1 MDVSNVTLGNIT
13 VVLGKS
19 KLIEKF
25 SERDFIYPFEDEF
38 YYLPESGLSPF
49 EIPKYL
55 LPKLQKDLN
64 NYSKILIVTHSPFVL
79 EMLHVYS
86 KYAQE
91 YEKAINKE
99 LFQKKAKN
107 QIKQFISTPFDFT
120 GKTLRVYHLTG
131 KGFRDISDLEEDAKW
146 AGLSDFTCRAA
157 DAYLGIMDINRKM
170 KEN

>member
-1 MDVSNVTLGNIT
+1 
-13 VVLGKS
+13 
-19 KLIEKF
+19 
-25 SERDFIYPFEDEF
+25 
-38 YYLPESGLSPF
+38 
-49 EIPKYL
+49 
-55 LPKLQKDLN
+55 
-64 NYSKILIVTHSPFVL
+64 
-79 EMLHVYS
+79 MLHVYS

-120 GKTLRVYHLTG
+120 GKILRVYHLTG
-131 KGFRDISDLEEDAKW
+131 KGFRDMSDLEKDVKW
-146 AGLSDFTCRAA
+146 AGLADFTYRAA